1 MQPPRPQLACEWSKA
16 QRAEIKLPH
25 SVLPEVGVRESA
37 ADDRGLRAGTVAVAG
52 SAGDALVEFDEFVD
66 RLGAAVVGAA
76 GVEVGQER
84 VAPLLQRLAQP
95 LALRDRTRR
104 Q

>member
-1 MQPPRPQLACEWSKA
+1 M
-16 QRAEIKLPH
+16 
-25 SVLPEVGVRESA
+25 RESA
-37 ADDRGLRAGTVAVAG
+37 ADEQHAWPVVVAVAG
-52 SAGDALVEFDEFVD
+52 SAGDALVEFVD